1 MASDR
6 INLSI
11 SNKETVEA
19 IEKLRGFY
27 EDSNNGRKLSYV
39 EIVSRAIWY
48 TINNEPLIKNS

>member
-1 MASDR
+1 MSDR

-11 SNKETVEA
+11 TNKETLKA

-39 EIVSRAIWY
+39 EIVSRAIWF
-48 TINNEPLIKNS
+48 TINNEELIEK